1 MKIIA
6 TLALVVI
13 AICQL
18 SKTVDIYVADNGGYN
33 IFLGNFGYHI
43 AMGSN

>member
-1 MKIIA
+1 MKLIA

-18 SKTVDIYVADNGGYN
+18 SKTVDIYVADGGGYN
-33 IFLGNFGYHI
+33 IYLGNFGYHI
-43 AMGSN
+43 ATGTE